1 MYNNIYILKM
11 KLLSII
17 FFIYWILYTFVSS
30 DIIMNTILN
39 KNINLKNFKKKEYYK
54 NLIKLTNINFIISA
68 YYFSNINNET
78 YFLAL
83 IFSLIVSLAYFI
95 FFYLNNKNIISLI
108 DHTIPFFILLIFGKS
123 NLKINFTYKT
133 FILLTFIILYSK
145 QYKDIYGF
153 K

>member
-1 MYNNIYILKM
+1 M

-30 DIIMNTILN
+30 DIIMNTLLN
-39 KNINLKNFKKKEYYK
+39 KKINFKNLKKKNYYK

-68 YYFSNINNET
+68 YYFANMKNET

-83 IFSLIVSLAYFI
+83 IFSLIVSIAYFV
-95 FFYLNNKNIISLI
+95 FFYLNNKNIISQI

-123 NLKINFTYKT
+123 NLKINFSYKT
-133 FILLTFIILYSK
+133 YLLLTFIILYTT
-145 QYKDIYGF
+145 QYKDIYNF